1 MTIYRIGLWSHYSVG
16 FIKFLLISFWVL
28 LLSFGSSQTKTTVM
42 TFFWSKLFYKS
53 TRGLRGHLFRD
64 RTRLLPCPT
73 PRSRRDRGEDFYLI
87 PIAAPAI
94 AAPAIAAPAIAGGYG
109 YAAGYGHAIAPIG
122 AGLPTHLDVAGQV
135 YPAAE
140 PYLHDLAGEA
150 YPEAE
155 PYVHDTIGDAADDAS
170 PAAEEYVHDASGEAA
185 PAAEPYI
192 HDATGEVY
200 PAAEPYVHIEPI
212 AAIPAIA
219 HPAPIAAPAI
229 GYARKKR
236 GIPPIFHLF

>member
-28 LLSFGSSQTKTTVM
+28 LLSFGSCQTKTTVM

-122 AGLPTHLDVAGQV
+122 AGLPTPLDVAGQL

-140 PYLHDLAGEA
+140 PY
-150 YPEAE
+150 
-155 PYVHDTIGDAADDAS
+155 VHDASGDAGGDAS
-170 PAAEEYVHDASGEAA
+170 PAAEAYVHDASGDAGGDDAPAAIEYVHEEIPAEEYVHDASGEA
-185 PAAEPYI
+185 
-192 HDATGEVY
+192 Y
-200 PAAEPYVHIEPI
+200 PAAEPYVHLEPI
-212 AAIPAIA
+212 AAAV
-219 HPAPIAAPAI
+219 PIAAP
-229 GYARKKR
+229 
-236 GIPPIFHLF
+236 GIYSLHIF